1 MNSIIVHDV
10 KELEK
15 YYERLKEAKKDL
27 EDLLE
32 KLNSDCR
39 DQNRNWEDGQYREFE
54 DKLTEFTDAVN
65 DQMEDALEDAMDIVS
80 NLLRRLQ

>member
-32 KLNSDCR
+32 KLNGDCR

-54 DKLTEFTDAVN
+54 DKLTEFTDSVN
-65 DQMEDALEDAMDIVS
+65 DQMEEALEDAMDIVS

>member
-32 KLNSDCR
+32 KLNGDCR

-65 DQMEDALEDAMDIVS
+65 DQMEDALEDAMDIVYG
-80 NLLRRLQ
+80 LLQRLQ